1 MIKKGKQVF
10 VFFSDKPIRRSER
23 NEKEEK
29 KVEAFKRKYRNRG
42 VYVEYGSDE
51 EFSEIITR
59 NLTRY
64 LTAELAKEANRI
76 DEHTRFDNSIMSKE
90 EVDLLYDYTQ
100 FCEIKSVTSYSDPK
114 IVKIATQRTALIWK
128 LTFAMLKRR
137 RNRNLQ
143 WLC

>member
-59 NLTRY
+59 NLKDILRQSW
-64 LTAELAKEANRI
+64 LTKRTVLM
-76 DEHTRFDNSIMSKE
+76 SIP
-90 EVDLLYDYTQ
+90 DLTVLS
-100 FCEIKSVTSYSDPK
+100 C
-114 IVKIATQRTALIWK
+114 
-128 LTFAMLKRR
+128 LKRKSICFTITLNFVR
-137 RNRNLQ
+137 
-143 WLC
+143 